1 MTDREQLNLT
11 QFDYVMAAV
20 NEYVQERNVD
30 KNMLWNII
38 EHVQDGTEF
47 IAAMTAQSN
56 LMEIVENHNIMRQYH
71 KQIQNEFY
79 KTK

>member
-38 EHVQDGTEF
+38 EHVQDG
-47 IAAMTAQSN
+47 
-56 LMEIVENHNIMRQYH
+56 Y
-71 KQIQNEFY
+71 
-79 KTK
+79 

>member
-11 QFDYVMAAV
+11 EFDYVMAAV

-38 EHVQDGTEF
+38 DT
-47 IAAMTAQSN
+47 
-56 LMEIVENHNIMRQYH
+56 
-71 KQIQNEFY
+71 Y
-79 KTK
+79 KTVLSLLLQ